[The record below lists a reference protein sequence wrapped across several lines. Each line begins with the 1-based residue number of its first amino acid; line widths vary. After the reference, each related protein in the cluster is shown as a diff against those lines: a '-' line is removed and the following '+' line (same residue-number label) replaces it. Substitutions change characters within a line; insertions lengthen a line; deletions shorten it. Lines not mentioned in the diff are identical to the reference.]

1 MNEDEILALA
11 NSLGGQEPQENK
23 DITQEDIDRLAAQ
36 FGATMPMTQMFQQA
50 AENLPSSALQVGKD
64 IYQAVRHP
72 IQTASTLYDLGV
84 GAFQVIN
91 PNTTEFFLKGG
102 DPKKQQLA
110 KDFGKYIVNRYGSI
124 ESAKRTFAEDPA
136 GFSAD
141 LSTLFTGVAGV
152 SKATSQAAS
161 AGLKVAPGVRTGNIA
176 YNIKQ
181 ASEIAANIA
190 SMSAKYTEPL
200 TLPLSIGG
208 KTIQWTAGTVVPGVF
223 AMTTGAGMAPILKAF
238 ESGRKGGQ
246 ELQQFT
252 EAMRGSLDILKPL
265 EIAKQNLDNL
275 RQARSAQYVA
285 SMAEIKADPA
295 ILSFNDID
303 SALQKGA
310 DRVFYEG
317 KVKDTKGAEVLQQLQ
332 TEINNWRNLDPATY
346 HTPMGMD
353 ALKQKLYDDILAKIS
368 YDDRNAR
375 AVAGGV
381 IDSLRST
388 INTQAP
394 TYAKIMSDYSEM
406 SDLIRQIEQS
416 FSMTSGGRFNA
427 DTALRKLQSIMR
439 NNVNTNYGQ
448 RESLATQLE
457 KAGEPF
463 TPALAGQSLSSP
475 IPRGLQTATSPL
487 AALAG
492 YSYNPILGAATAAAS
507 SPRLVGEASRAAG
520 IGTRG
525 LLDNRISQ
533 GVIRAGSYATN
544 PAVMNMLYQSQQ
556 IPQ

>member
-1 MNEDEILALA
+1 MTEEEILALA
-11 NSLGGQEPQENK
+11 NSLGGKEPTGNK
-23 DITQEDIDRLAAQ
+23 DISEEEINRMVSQ
-36 FGATMPMTQMFQQA
+36 FGGTMPITQMLQEATASF
-50 AENLPSSALQVGKD
+50 PGSAVQMGKD

-102 DPKKQQLA
+102 DPKKQKLA
-110 KDFGKYIVNRYGSI
+110 TDFGKYLVDRYGSL
-124 ESAKRTFAEDPA
+124 ESTKRTFAEDPV

-141 LSTLFTGVAGV
+141 LSTLLTGVAGA
-152 SKATSQAAS
+152 SRATS
-161 AGLKVAPGVRTGNIA
+161 KVATSATKAAPGILTAEAA
-176 YNIKQ
+176 YGVKR

-190 SMSAKYTEPL
+190 SMSAKYTEPM
-200 TLPLSIGG
+200 TLPLTVGG

-223 AMTTGAGMAPILKAF
+223 AMTTGVGMAPIQKAF

-285 SMAEIKADPA
+285 SMAEVKADPA
-295 ILSFNDID
+295 ILSFDGID
-303 SALQKGA
+303 TAWQKGI

-317 KVKDTKGAEVLQQLQ
+317 KVKDTTGAQALQSLKV
-332 TEINNWRNLDPATY
+332 IIDDWRNSDPATY

-353 ALKQKLYDDILAKIS
+353 ALKQKLYAEVLDTID
-368 YDDRNAR
+368 YNNTNAR
-375 AVAGGV
+375 KVVSDV
-381 IDSLRST
+381 IGSIRDS

-394 TYAKIMSDYSEM
+394 TYSKIMSDYTEM

-448 RESLATQLE
+448 RESLASQLE
-457 KAGEPF
+457 SAGQPF
-463 TPALAGQSLSSP
+463 TPALAGQTLSSP
-475 IPRGLQTATSPL
+475 IPRGLQSATSPL
-487 AALAG
+487 AAIAA
-492 YSYNPILGAATAAAS
+492 YTYNPIVGGVTAAAS
-507 SPRLVGEASRAAG
+507 SPRLIGEGARAAG
-520 IGTRG
+520 IATRG
-525 LLDNRISQ
+525 LLDNRLSQ
-533 GVIRAGSYATN
+533 AAGRAGSYALS

-556 IPQ
+556 VPR

>member
-1 MNEDEILALA
+1 MTEEEILALA
-11 NSLGGQEPQENK
+11 NSLGGRDPQENK
-23 DITQEDIDRLAAQ
+23 DISEEEINSMVSQ
-36 FGATMPMTQMFQQA
+36 FGGTMPVTQMAQEAVVNF
-50 AENLPSSALQVGKD
+50 PSSAVQMGKD

-72 IQTASTLYDLGV
+72 IQTATTLYDLGV

-102 DPKKQQLA
+102 DPEKQKLA
-110 KDFGKYIVNRYGSI
+110 TDFGKYLVDRYGSL
-124 ESAKRTFAEDPA
+124 ESTKKTFAEDPV

-141 LSTLFTGVAGV
+141 LSTLLTGVAGATR
-152 SKATSQAAS
+152 ATS
-161 AGLKVAPGVRTGNIA
+161 KVASGATKAAPGIRTAEAA
-176 YNIKQ
+176 YGVKR

-190 SMSAKYTEPL
+190 SMSAKYTEPM
-200 TLPLSIGG
+200 TLPLTVGG

-223 AMTTGAGMAPILKAF
+223 AMTTGAGMAPIQKAF

-252 EAMRGSLDILKPL
+252 EAMRGSLDILEPL

-295 ILSFNDID
+295 ILSFDDID
-303 SALQKGA
+303 AAWQKGL

-317 KVKDTKGAEVLQQLQ
+317 KIKDSIGAQGLESLKAV
-332 TEINNWRNLDPATY
+332 IDDWRNSDPATY

-353 ALKQKLYDDILAKIS
+353 ALKQKLYSEVLDKID
-368 YDDRNAR
+368 YNNTNAR
-375 AVAGGV
+375 KVVSDV
-381 IDSLRST
+381 IDSVRQS

-394 TYAKIMSDYSEM
+394 TYSKIMADYSEM

-416 FSMTSGGRFNA
+416 FSMPTGGRFNA

-448 RESLATQLE
+448 RESLASQLE
-457 KAGEPF
+457 SAGKPF
-463 TPALAGQSLSSP
+463 TPALAGQTLSSP
-475 IPRGLQTATSPL
+475 IPRGLQSATSPL
-487 AALAG
+487 AAIAG
-492 YSYNPILGAATAAAS
+492 YSYNPILGGVTLAGS
-507 SPRLVGEASRAAG
+507 SPRLIGEASRAAG
-520 IGTRG
+520 IATRG
-525 LLDNRISQ
+525 ILDNRLSQ
-533 GVIRAGSYATN
+533 GAIRAGSYASS
-544 PAVMNMLYQSQQ
+544 PAIMNMLYQSQQ
-556 IPQ
+556 VPR